1 MFLYNLAKVAI
12 FIEFPNL
19 CGFNLFFNTI
29 KEFLAVCC
37 VIFFFF
43 YARVI
48 FCYV

>member
-29 KEFLAVCC
+29 KEFFGC
-37 VIFFFF
+37 VLCDFFFMLE
-43 YARVI
+43 
-48 FCYV
+48 